1 VRVLTALDADEIAQ
15 LRERGEFF
23 WLDLHAPSQD
33 DLSTL
38 DDLFGLNPLAR
49 RQLRAR
55 GQRAKLYLYGDHAL
69 MVFWGVST
77 GTRNESTVEV
87 HLLVSGDGVVTVR
100 EQACPALHALRED
113 FESGESGAEQ
123 FVLYRILDALTDAF
137 FPVLERIDEEVDSL
151 EDAVL
156 AAPTDEQLQRIA
168 DLKRDLVG
176 LRKVIGPERD
186 LFLRA
191 SEDIEKIPG
200 LEPGTRD
207 YFRDLEDHLIRLSD
221 TIDAYRDLLTGALDV
236 YLSTVSNRMNVVME
250 RLTVVATIFLPLT
263 LLTGFFGMN
272 FGWLV
277 RRIDPAWTF
286 WAFGLGLSLLS
297 SLTILMW
304 IRRNR
309 LS

>member
-1 VRVLTALDADEIAQ
+1 VRVLTALDAEEIAQ

-23 WLDLHAPSQD
+23 WLDLHRPSQG
-33 DLSTL
+33 DLSAL

-49 RQLRAR
+49 RQLRAQ

-77 GTRNESTVEV
+77 GTGHESTVEV

-100 EQACPALHALRED
+100 ERACPALHTLRQD
-113 FESGESGAEQ
+113 LESGESGAEQ

-156 AAPTDEQLQRIA
+156 AAPTDAQLQRIA

-250 RLTVVATIFLPLT
+250 RLTIVATIFLPLT

-277 RRIDPAWTF
+277 RRIEPAWTF

-297 SLTILMW
+297 SWAILMW